1 MTKSRTTNEHNW
13 SAIVG
18 ITTAAR
24 SVRRTVFPRPKMG
37 GGPSPQPMP
46 STTPG
51 IAILGAGIFAKEAHL
66 PALLALGSDAPPL
79 HAVYSRSEKS
89 SHEFADAAVE
99 LGLSPAPAIYHD
111 GDPSMD
117 LDALLARSDIT
128 AVIVVLPITLQP
140 SIVRKALAAGKH
152 VLSEKPVAPDVAGGI
167 SLIKEYNEKYRKN
180 LVWRV
185 AENYEAE
192 PGFRTAGELIAAG
205 KIGKVNF
212 FKAVVMNYIDVDN
225 KYYKT
230 PWRTVPDYQGG
241 FLLDGGVHTIAVL
254 RTMLPE
260 PLTHLSSFASLNH
273 EYLKPHDTIN
283 AVAKAGSH
291 FHGIVE
297 LSFGAPTKSTPS
309 SDAFTITGS
318 EGWMTVNFTDVE
330 GTGQVLRIRI
340 KRVVKVEGKPTE
352 EVEEV
357 IDKPIKGVQ
366 AEFGSFFDA
375 ISGKE
380 ALDIG
385 DPLGALNDVA
395 FIQAGLN
402 SGGELVD
409 LVKLVSEGK

>member
-1 MTKSRTTNEHNW
+1 MIEFQE
-13 SAIVG
+13 VG
-18 ITTAAR
+18 
-24 SVRRTVFPRPKMG
+24 RR
-37 GGPSPQPMP
+37 P
-46 STTPG
+46 STERRP
-51 IAILGAGIFAKEAHL
+51 I
-66 PALLALGSDAPPL
+66 DAPPL

-89 SHEFADAAVE
+89 SYEFADAAVE

-117 LDALLARSDIT
+117 LDALLARSGIT
-128 AVIVVLPITLQP
+128 AVIVVLPIALQP

-167 SLIKEYNEKYRKN
+167 SLIKEYNEKYREN

-205 KIGKVNF
+205 KIGKINF
-212 FKAVVMNYIDVDN
+212 FKAV
-225 KYYKT
+225 
-230 PWRTVPDYQGG
+230 YQGG

-260 PLTHLSSFASLNH
+260 PLTHLSSFASFNH

-318 EGWMTVNFTDVE
+318 EGWMTVNFTNVE

-340 KRVVKVEGKPTE
+340 KRVVKFEGKPTE